1 MPFKKEARKAL
12 ELSLRESIRLGH
24 NYIGTEHLLL
34 GLVRADNR
42 AVELLK
48 SLGATRDQIVEQVNG
63 MFEKT

>member
-48 SLGATRDQIVEQVNG
+48 SLGATKDQIVEQVDG
-63 MFEKT
+63 LFEKP